1 MKRLCVSQP
10 ATQTA
15 DKSAIQSINKS
26 DTQNGDSPT
35 ASPTLEE
42 VRTRFETW
50 RRAKKPRSSIPKSL
64 WAAAVEVCKEQPI
77 YRVCRALRLNY
88 TELKRR
94 VARTKSASEQP
105 HSSKRSFV
113 ELSLGLEAQPV
124 LCSIEL
130 ESARGDKVKMSF
142 AGKCRDLDPLELARF
157 FWGAVQ

>member
-1 MKRLCVSQP
+1 MKGLSVSQP

-26 DTQNGDSPT
+26 DTQRGDKPT
-35 ASPTLEE
+35 AGPTLEE
-42 VRTRFETW
+42 VRTRFATW

-94 VARTKSASEQP
+94 VARANSVSDTQ
-105 HSSKRSFV
+105 HSSERSFV

-142 AGKCRDLDPLELARF
+142 AGKCGDLDPLELARF

>member
-1 MKRLCVSQP
+1 MKRLSVSQP

-26 DTQNGDSPT
+26 DPQRGDKPT
-35 ASPTLEE
+35 ASPTLKEA
-42 VRTRFETW
+42 RTRFETW

-94 VARTKSASEQP
+94 VTRANSVSDTQ

>member
-1 MKRLCVSQP
+1 MKRLSVSQP

-26 DTQNGDSPT
+26 DTQRGDKPT
-35 ASPTLEE
+35 ASPTLQE

-77 YRVCRALRLNY
+77 YRVCRALGLNY
-88 TELKRR
+88 TELKHR
-94 VARTKSASEQP
+94 VARANSVSDTQ

-142 AGKCRDLDPLELARF
+142 AGKCLDLDPLELARF

>member
-1 MKRLCVSQP
+1 MKSLPVSQSTMKP
-10 ATQTA
+10 A
-15 DKSAIQSINKS
+15 DKSA
-26 DTQNGDSPT
+26 TQPADKFATRAGDKPT
-35 ASPTLEE
+35 PSPTLEE

-50 RRAKKPRSSIPKSL
+50 RRGKKPRSRIPKSL

-77 YRVCRALRLNY
+77 YRVCRALGLNY

-94 VARTKSASEQP
+94 VAQANSVSDTQ
-105 HSSKRSFV
+105 HSSRGSFV